1 MSLETIKR
9 LENKIFLTKQLYE
22 NLKPKTKQEKEQKKM
37 YGRLL
42 TLYNFSLANQIHF
55 YLLQKHTERKEV
67 WN

>member
-1 MSLETIKR
+1 MNEQIKI
-9 LENKIFLTKQLYE
+9 LQEKIFLTKQLHD